1 MLFEIDFGTSVMIL
15 KPSEV
20 FYIVVGYLTLIQSI
34 VTILQTMLLS
44 ILQLVLEINDTLM
57 NYTISFQVEPK
68 K

>member
-1 MLFEIDFGTSVMIL
+1 MTL

-20 FYIVVGYLTLIQSI
+20 FYIVVGYFPCDLTITLIQSI
-34 VTILQTMLLS
+34 DTIIITNLLLP
-44 ILQLVLEINDTLM
+44 ILQLLLEINYTLM

>member
-68 K
+68 N